1 MYLLLII
8 IFSILGSIGAII
20 FAGIFLL
27 IKEKAQKV
35 FIPCLISYATG
46 TLLAAAFL
54 GLIRQA
60 VTDSEPVIVL
70 SVVLGGIVCFFLLEK
85 LIIWRHCHNE
95 KCELHGTAGPIL
107 LIGDAFH
114 NFIDGMIIASSFLIN
129 FQIGVVTSISI
140 ITHEIPQ
147 EVGDFAILLNGGYS
161 KKRAFL
167 LNLLSSITTIPG
179 AIISFFLLEIFNS
192 IIPYIMAFSAASF
205 LYIALSDLTPELHHK
220 SDFGT
225 NLRQIVL
232 ILAGIGTIVL
242 ILSLKFI

>member
-20 FAGIFLL
+20 TSGIFLL
-27 IKEKAQKV
+27 IKEKTQKV
-35 FIPCLISYATG
+35 LIPCLISYATG

-54 GLIRQA
+54 GMIRQA
-60 VTDSEPVIVL
+60 VIDSEPGIVL
-70 SVVLGGIVCFFLLEK
+70 SFVLGGIVCFFLLEK

-95 KCELHGTAGPIL
+95 NCEVHGNAGPIL

-114 NFIDGMIIASSFLIN
+114 NFIDGMIIAASFLIN
-129 FQIGVVTSISI
+129 FQIGVVASISI
-140 ITHEIPQ
+140 IAHEIPQ

-161 KKRAFL
+161 KKRAFF

-179 AIISFFLLEIFNS
+179 AIISFFLLEMFS
-192 IIPYIMAFSAASF
+192 SLIPYIMAFSAASF

-220 SDFGT
+220 LGFGT

-232 ILAGIGTIVL
+232 LLAGIGTIVL